1 MKGRKQLPTNLKV
14 IRGTAQPCRINDKEP
29 KPEKTRRAP
38 PPKTLSEEAR
48 KHWRKISKELEACG
62 VLTQVD
68 KDALAVYCELYAQWV
83 EAGEMVKKKG
93 MVIADPRYADR
104 KTEKGR
110 AMVVPVLSPYFK
122 ASLKLSE
129 QMKQMLC
136 EFGMTPSSRSR
147 IRAEGDK
154 PEDDFDAWQ
163 KRRRMSREGV

>member
-1 MKGRKQLPTNLKV
+1 MARLSHAGSMTKNRNPRKPGDH
-14 IRGTAQPCRINDKEP
+14 R
-29 KPEKTRRAP
+29 

-48 KHWRKISKELEACG
+48 KHWLKISKELEACG
-62 VLTQVD
+62 VLTLVD
-68 KDALAVYCELYAQWV
+68 KDALAIYCELYAQWID
-83 EAGEMVKKKG
+83 AGEMVRKKG

-104 KTEKGR
+104 ETKKGK

-147 IRAEGDK
+147 IQSVSDQ

-163 KRRRMSREGV
+163 KKRRMAREGV